1 MTDIS
6 TIELTPELIFERISD
21 FGSSPNSTLSHN
33 SSGRT
38 STGGRFSGSKVPTG
52 RISET
57 LPRRRTFSPT
67 EKKSSKVPS
76 PTKKMD
82 PRYDSG
88 IKLERG
94 YYSLGS
100 GVAKASK
107 AKKAQS
113 NKNSSEYGVAISIK
127 GIQGH
132 PFVILEDKENHR
144 HMVPAPDPSEGS
156 DVSSNTASSLQN
168 GHHVEPD
175 AAPMHKVPSRRPGTM
190 HNDWKPKQNHPDV
203 VKPAKA
209 KTQQASF
216 KPSAERPSTR
226 QIPPEE
232 RLVKPSDVKAAQK
245 PAPSSLHMRSPRSR
259 LAHERSQT
267 LPGRREQ
274 MTRSRS
280 LSPNRALAATKSSNR
295 ARSVSPPRNKNRLR
309 KVDDNNTKP
318 VSNLIGFFESGPKD
332 VPPKPQASNASG
344 KGGFPDRGRGQHIP
358 ARLQSPSPVLSPGG
372 NWAARGRKP
381 EKLSSS
387 LQRPRSGSKEIEVTL
402 DSQRTNLTV
411 TTATATSKAGSSP
424 MGRYFALTSPASTT
438 PPSRIL
444 SNFSPPSQNT
454 AKPVP
459 RKAADPP
466 SRFSPASTSFGKEP
480 AMQQRRHAEPE
491 QKKLVDLK
499 PVSRQPQ
506 QTLTPGTK
514 QPRTT
519 SGVSTEH
526 LVKPSAGS
534 NVFGPPA
541 NKGRRSGL
549 TTPRKFKRRTLSQ
562 PVVSSN
568 QRKIHNH
575 SPTKKPCDYLNLAVK
590 DPFLVKHRWQTAA
603 SKALAQEEE
612 IVPKMRKRDLD
623 SAFNPFQGGRKSPS
637 ALMKLVDQ
645 LASQQS
651 NKPSSKDASELS
663 SFLDVGDDVFLS
675 KRNDKSNSVSSTDSR
690 SPIEEDL
697 ITPRSAK
704 KDFDYDEKDVA
715 PTAESQPTQ
724 VSKAKIYGP
733 SHQLLRKTKRKRN
746 AQRISTSNPGSRVV
760 SGSEWSESEYSDAES
775 LGMSLHISDDDD
787 DKERHESRS
796 LPDLSSPVSFT
807 GSHKRSSSIV
817 FGKISSTDIT
827 KRKPGDADQVDG
839 PVFADQPYDFTAP
852 SVAELQDHISE
863 LRATVKELQATAD
876 DNLHNFELLNVLQT
890 KLRDVEREKKKLER
904 EIEEGKRVIEDLEMK
919 LDVARNQIAEL
930 RMNERHDRL
939 LKQQQAKELDD
950 LKSQLGEMSD
960 ELERAK
966 SSSDLLESKKLNE
979 SQLLDEL
986 YQLRSDQEDLMTQ
999 QEEREEDLMKRED
1012 EIVAL
1017 KQALHEE
1024 AAGHDE
1030 EVRMMKK
1037 MHEDVLCRL
1046 RDELDNL
1053 RQESVS
1059 AVEARPR
1066 LEEQVASLKS
1076 EVERL
1081 QDQRRQERSWKRSS
1095 SSSDEGFDSSAAS
1108 RAREEAYRSKELLL
1122 KSQEELRES
1131 QALTDQLRNEINS
1144 LQKRLSHADTQRQD
1158 FDDSD
1163 YVNRLSSDL
1172 SQVRHEKKSLES
1184 NLSSLELQRT
1194 TLKGQIKEARNDRE
1208 EAERQIRSLE
1218 NESSRSKG
1226 RVKEL
1231 ENEIER
1237 LKKELARTRR
1247 HLEAQVCDLE
1257 LQMSDSDRRLSAV
1270 TVEKSDLEKRL
1281 SEFKDVSSSDSL
1293 LTALHELEK
1302 QKSELELAL
1311 SEEQKIGLLRDE
1323 EIEQLTDELRR
1334 LSSTGAANAASETLD
1349 QLEEFKR
1356 SSAQEV
1362 ETLRADVE
1370 AKAKALREA
1379 DRTNNRL
1386 QEELRRMDLELEEEL
1401 KERENTMVEQS
1412 RVERTLHELEI
1423 KISELNR
1430 EKEDKDREMER
1441 IQSMLSIIEDDK
1453 LNLEEKLELS
1463 EKQHRDTARD
1473 LHNMREDMKDKD
1485 MELEELKYRVKN
1497 SEATA
1502 SEERSKVTELEHQKY
1517 VAQMEVSGLKD
1528 ALEAKHTEVEDVEE
1542 KCRKMAAE
1550 VKDGEAKSE
1559 ETLRKLRDTEKQ
1571 RRFAAK
1577 EAEDLTIALSEKVAS
1592 LDEAQRKLRR
1602 LESQMSEMDEASTLA
1617 TSFRLELDKS
1627 KRNHAQELAQTHQ
1640 ELEEAKRAVASSE
1653 KNIKDLEEEIRTWEE
1668 RYETA
1673 AGESLELE
1681 KQRRNLS
1688 HLASEAQKEAGE
1700 KAKALSKAEEKLQRI
1715 DDLLQEA
1722 EERAESLSDQLR
1734 NTERKRK
1741 EAELECQDAQARLAD
1756 KERELK
1762 DAEKRIQ
1769 RFQDETEKSNDVDEE
1784 KRQALID
1791 LEDSRREA
1799 EEGKARARNQLEELQ
1814 RRLNDEEEKVDL
1826 LQDRLNQS
1834 DSALR
1839 KELERSQEV
1848 EDEKESLRDALD
1860 DARGEL
1866 EDKRKAFDQAQEAIR
1881 KIEQKMRQYETSH
1894 DQRTSLL
1901 EKLTADKEKAL
1912 EKVNDLQ
1919 QEVKEKRNEMENV
1932 EQLMYG
1938 SQQDAEVAQN
1948 RCQELEDELLQNNRE
1963 IDQLRK
1969 IVEELRAD
1977 VAENLQERNKAKDNC
1992 DSLKKQVELLQQEMK
2007 ERSDWSNKKRKEL
2020 QSEIDSVETDLKS
2033 AEDDLSKV
2041 QEEKKDL
2048 EEKLAALETHG
2059 MEQQK
2064 DTEQSLRRE
2073 VQQLRDT
2080 LDEKTQQVYSAEDTI
2095 YRQKE
2100 VIEELTAIQQT
2111 TEKASLEQMDA
2122 YMAESEKQFEQL
2134 KSHLQEKNDLLK
2146 AAQHEKEGLQ
2156 REVDALSNELDNASS
2171 ETSRT
2176 RNAHQEEQK
2185 RLEDVEQLLKE
2196 LRLKLKEEQKENSHL
2211 QERLDELNRNESRGS
2226 NSDDEEERLTLH
2238 DMVEEMSL
2246 KVQEAEDDKEESL
2259 AKLHILQDQVGQLN
2273 NELEMEKSQV
2283 DVLQKDTQRQK
2294 EEVERLRMKLADK
2307 DGGLEQNSEEN
2318 DLVTS
2323 LNDKIVDLEEKL
2335 QQEANELKAI
2345 DAHHQRTEMKLR
2357 EVLKQAEIETN
2368 KANSEKEM
2376 MSVRMKSLKQQ
2387 LAEAENQLAMSEE
2400 DRKHLQEEL
2409 REQTEIN
2416 YDLKQTLSALGPGA
2430 AASGSLFTSV

>member
-541 NKGRRSGL
+541 N
-549 TTPRKFKRRTLSQ
+549 
-562 PVVSSN
+562 
-568 QRKIHNH
+568 
-575 SPTKKPCDYLNLAVK
+575 
-590 DPFLVKHRWQTAA
+590 
-603 SKALAQEEE
+603 
-612 IVPKMRKRDLD
+612 
-623 SAFNPFQGGRKSPS
+623 
-637 ALMKLVDQ
+637 
-645 LASQQS
+645 
-651 NKPSSKDASELS
+651 
-663 SFLDVGDDVFLS
+663 
-675 KRNDKSNSVSSTDSR
+675 
-690 SPIEEDL
+690 
-697 ITPRSAK
+697 
-704 KDFDYDEKDVA
+704 KDVA

-1938 SQQDAEVAQN
+1938 SQQDSASSSSDDEAEVAQN

>member
-575 SPTKKPCDYLNLAVK
+575 SPTKKPCDYLNLAV
-590 DPFLVKHRWQTAA
+590 
-603 SKALAQEEE
+603 
-612 IVPKMRKRDLD
+612 
-623 SAFNPFQGGRKSPS
+623 
-637 ALMKLVDQ
+637 
-645 LASQQS
+645 
-651 NKPSSKDASELS
+651 
-663 SFLDVGDDVFLS
+663 
-675 KRNDKSNSVSSTDSR
+675 
-690 SPIEEDL
+690 
-697 ITPRSAK
+697 
-704 KDFDYDEKDVA
+704 KDVA

-1938 SQQDAEVAQN
+1938 SQQDSASSSSDDEAEVAQN

>member
-1 MTDIS
+1 
-6 TIELTPELIFERISD
+6 
-21 FGSSPNSTLSHN
+21 
-33 SSGRT
+33 
-38 STGGRFSGSKVPTG
+38 
-52 RISET
+52 
-57 LPRRRTFSPT
+57 
-67 EKKSSKVPS
+67 
-76 PTKKMD
+76 MD
-82 PRYDSG
+82 PRFDSG

-156 DVSSNTASSLQN
+156 DVSSNTTSSLQN

-499 PVSRQPQ
+499 PVSRQLQ

-541 NKGRRSGL
+541 N
-549 TTPRKFKRRTLSQ
+549 
-562 PVVSSN
+562 
-568 QRKIHNH
+568 
-575 SPTKKPCDYLNLAVK
+575 K

-645 LASQQS
+645 LTSQQS

-663 SFLDVGDDVFLS
+663 SFLDVGDDVFRS
-675 KRNDKSNSVSSTDSR
+675 KRNDKSNSFSSTDSR

-760 SGSEWSESEYSDAES
+760 SGSEWSGSEYSDAES

-817 FGKISSTDIT
+817 FGKISSTDVT

-863 LRATVKELQATAD
+863 LRATVKELQTTAD

-1081 QDQRRQERSWKRSS
+1081 QDQRRQERSWKRLS

-1281 SEFKDVSSSDSL
+1281 SEFK
-1293 LTALHELEK
+1293 
-1302 QKSELELAL
+1302 
-1311 SEEQKIGLLRDE
+1311 
-1323 EIEQLTDELRR
+1323 LRR

-1362 ETLRADVE
+1362 ESLRADVE

-1463 EKQHRDTARD
+1463 EKQHRDTARV

-1497 SEATA
+1497 SETTA

-1592 LDEAQRKLRR
+1592 LDEAQRRLRR

-1627 KRNHAQELAQTHQ
+1627 KRNHAQELARTHQ
-1640 ELEEAKRAVASSE
+1640 ELEEAKRALASSE

-1799 EEGKARARNQLEELQ
+1799 EEGRARARNQLEELQ

-1839 KELERSQEV
+1839 KELERFQEV
-1848 EDEKESLRDALD
+1848 EDEKESLQDALD

-1938 SQQDAEVAQN
+1938 SQQDSASSSSDDEAEVAQN

-1977 VAENLQERNKAKDNC
+1977 VAENLQERNKAEDNC

-2100 VIEELTAIQQT
+2100 V
-2111 TEKASLEQMDA
+2111 SLRW
-2122 YMAESEKQFEQL
+2122 L
-2134 KSHLQEKNDLLK
+2134 LSHLPLRRVTFDL
-2146 AAQHEKEGLQ
+2146 
-2156 REVDALSNELDNASS
+2156 R
-2171 ETSRT
+2171 
-2176 RNAHQEEQK
+2176 
-2185 RLEDVEQLLKE
+2185 
-2196 LRLKLKEEQKENSHL
+2196 
-2211 QERLDELNRNESRGS
+2211 
-2226 NSDDEEERLTLH
+2226 
-2238 DMVEEMSL
+2238 
-2246 KVQEAEDDKEESL
+2246 
-2259 AKLHILQDQVGQLN
+2259 
-2273 NELEMEKSQV
+2273 
-2283 DVLQKDTQRQK
+2283 
-2294 EEVERLRMKLADK
+2294 
-2307 DGGLEQNSEEN
+2307 
-2318 DLVTS
+2318 
-2323 LNDKIVDLEEKL
+2323 
-2335 QQEANELKAI
+2335 
-2345 DAHHQRTEMKLR
+2345 
-2357 EVLKQAEIETN
+2357 
-2368 KANSEKEM
+2368 
-2376 MSVRMKSLKQQ
+2376 
-2387 LAEAENQLAMSEE
+2387 
-2400 DRKHLQEEL
+2400 
-2409 REQTEIN
+2409 
-2416 YDLKQTLSALGPGA
+2416 
-2430 AASGSLFTSV
+2430 

>member
-541 NKGRRSGL
+541 NK
-549 TTPRKFKRRTLSQ
+549 
-562 PVVSSN
+562 
-568 QRKIHNH
+568 
-575 SPTKKPCDYLNLAVK
+575 
-590 DPFLVKHRWQTAA
+590 
-603 SKALAQEEE
+603 
-612 IVPKMRKRDLD
+612 
-623 SAFNPFQGGRKSPS
+623 
-637 ALMKLVDQ
+637 
-645 LASQQS
+645 
-651 NKPSSKDASELS
+651 
-663 SFLDVGDDVFLS
+663 DVFLS

-1938 SQQDAEVAQN
+1938 SQQDSASSSSDDEAEVAQN